1 MRSQRQH
8 ASPVETA
15 NQLVC
20 EGTYWQRLD
29 KSDQHAKCLLCWT
42 NFHELGTCRR
52 MPKRSSMLA
61 SRKTRRY
68 STPLSMPTHL
78 VMSIWFFWRSIPSG
92 NAFEPSLASKF
103 CFNSV
108 GLKRMTNRKCAAT
121 DQVPF
126 RMDCRRKL
134 FP

>member
-29 KSDQHAKCLLCWT
+29 KSDQHAKCLSCWT

-52 MPKRSSMLA
+52 MPQRSSMLA
-61 SRKTRRY
+61 CRKTRRY
-68 STPLSMPTHL
+68 SKPLSMPTHL
-78 VMSIWFFWRSIPSG
+78 VMSIWSFCRSIPNG
-92 NAFEPSLASKF
+92 TAFVPSLASKF

-108 GLKRMTNRKCAAT
+108 GLKQTTNRKRAAT
-121 DQVPF
+121 DQVLF
-126 RMDCRRKL
+126 RVD
-134 FP
+134 